1 MSDIEET
8 NDEWREVIR
17 YAKRR
22 GIAPAD
28 AKARLSSMVV
38 RRPEARDDGG
48 APPKLPVAPEEEDDI
63 MRDVAKLQKQAL
75 KMKMQMDLLRGMGI
89 LKGEEEKGKGATMD
103 TEGILKVLMAVGA
116 AGGKGE
122 GEEKMDVK
130 EMLTYVIMMK
140 ALGGE
145 KSSDWKD
152 FMAILVPLLQQG
164 KGKEIDPF
172 ALIEK
177 MKEIEHGAKEEE
189 SERWKTFMEAM
200 SKGSEGG
207 GGGEE
212 DIIGQEARRLMK
224 ERIIDALRESL
235 YPSKKIVNE
244 SGKVDWGAIADKVLS
259 TIQDAVKKMPAQA
272 PPPPPAEGFEP
283 MRAEA
288 PASEIQ
294 EALPPPAETT
304 VESPPPPPPPPPPP
318 SEAAG
323 AGEAGEAEA
332 VETEGEGES

>member
-1 MSDIEET
+1 MSEDIEDI

-22 GIAPAD
+22 GIAAAD
-28 AKARLSSMVV
+28 AKQKLATMVV
-38 RRPEARDDGG
+38 RRPEAKDDGG
-48 APPKLPVAPEEEDDI
+48 ALAKLPVAPEEEDDL

-103 TEGILKVLMAVGA
+103 TEGILKVLMAASV
-116 AGGKGE
+116 GGKGE

-140 ALGGE
+140 ALSGE

-189 SERWKTFMEAM
+189 SERWKAFMEAM
-200 SKGSEGG
+200 SKGSA

-212 DIIGQEARRLMK
+212 DFLGQEARRLMR

-235 YPSKKIVNE
+235 YPGKKIVTE
-244 SGKVDWGAIADKVLS
+244 GGKVDWGAIADKVLS
-259 TIQDAVKKMPAQA
+259 TIQDAVKKLPAQA

-294 EALPPPAETT
+294 EALPPPAE
-304 VESPPPPPPPPPPP
+304 ESPPPPPPPPPP
-318 SEAAG
+318 SEA
-323 AGEAGEAEA
+323 GEAEA
-332 VETEGEGES
+332 GTAETEGES

>member
-1 MSDIEET
+1 MSEDIEET

-38 RRPEARDDGG
+38 RRPEDRKAAAAREL
-48 APPKLPVAPEEEDDI
+48 KIAPEVEEDDL
-63 MRDVAKLQKQAL
+63 MADVARLQKQAL

-89 LKGEEEKGKGATMD
+89 LKGEEEKGKGATVD
-103 TEGILKVLMAVGA
+103 TSEILKVLALA
-116 AGGKGE
+116 SAGGKGE

-140 ALGGE
+140 ALSGE
-145 KSSDWKD
+145 RSSDWKD

-177 MKEIEHGAKEEE
+177 MKEVERGAKEEE

-207 GGGEE
+207 GEE
-212 DIIGQEARRLMK
+212 DLLGQEARRLMR

-235 YPSKKIVNE
+235 YPGKKIVTE
-244 SGKVDWGAIADKVLS
+244 GGKVDWGAIADKVLS

-272 PPPPPAEGFEP
+272 PPPPPAEEFAA

-294 EALPPPAETT
+294 EALPTPAETAG
-304 VESPPPPPPPPPPP
+304 ESPPPPPPPP
-318 SEAAG
+318 SEAAE
-323 AGEAGEAEA
+323 AGEGEAEA
-332 VETEGEGES
+332 GAGEEES

>member
-1 MSDIEET
+1 MSEDIEDI

-22 GIAPAD
+22 GIAAAD
-28 AKARLSSMVV
+28 AKQKLATMVV
-38 RRPEARDDGG
+38 RRPEAKDDGG
-48 APPKLPVAPEEEDDI
+48 ALAKLPVAPEEEDDL

-103 TEGILKVLMAVGA
+103 TSEILKVLMAASV
-116 AGGKGE
+116 GGKGE

-140 ALGGE
+140 ALSGE

-189 SERWKTFMEAM
+189 SERWKAFMEAM
-200 SKGSEGG
+200 SKGSA

-212 DIIGQEARRLMK
+212 DFLGQEARRLMR

-235 YPSKKIVNE
+235 YPGKKIVTE
-244 SGKVDWGAIADKVLS
+244 GGKVDWGAIADKVLS
-259 TIQDAVKKMPAQA
+259 TIQDAVKKLPAQA

-294 EALPPPAETT
+294 EALPPPAE
-304 VESPPPPPPPPPPP
+304 ESPPPPPPPPPP
-318 SEAAG
+318 SEA
-323 AGEAGEAEA
+323 GEAEA
-332 VETEGEGES
+332 GTAETEGES

>member
-1 MSDIEET
+1 MSEDIEDI

-22 GIAPAD
+22 GIAAAD
-28 AKARLSSMVV
+28 AKQKLATMVV
-38 RRPEARDDGG
+38 RRPEAKDDGG
-48 APPKLPVAPEEEDDI
+48 ALAKLPVAPEEEDDI

-103 TEGILKVLMAVGA
+103 TEGILKVLALMS

-140 ALGGE
+140 ALSGE

-189 SERWKTFMEAM
+189 SERWKAFMEAM
-200 SKGSEGG
+200 SKGSA

-212 DIIGQEARRLMK
+212 DFLGQEARRLMR

-235 YPSKKIVNE
+235 YPGKKIVTE
-244 SGKVDWGAIADKVLS
+244 GGKVDWGAIADKVLS
-259 TIQDAVKKMPAQA
+259 TIQDAVKKLPAQA

-294 EALPPPAETT
+294 EALPPPAE
-304 VESPPPPPPPPPPP
+304 ESPPPPPPPPPP
-318 SEAAG
+318 SEA
-323 AGEAGEAEA
+323 GEAEA
-332 VETEGEGES
+332 GTAETEGES